1 MDQDELK
8 RMTAAAALEYVAPGS
23 VIGVGSG
30 TTVAVFIELLGA
42 MPEGVRAGVS
52 SSEASSDAM
61 RALGIEVVSLERAR
75 PLDVYVDGADE
86 VDPQLRLIKGRG
98 GAHTREKVIAAAAD
112 RFICIVDESKMVD
125 RLGSKMPVPVEVVP
139 MAEAYV
145 LEQIEALGGSP
156 KRREGYLTDN
166 GNLILDVT
174 GLDLSDPVSMEVGL
188 NAIPGVLD
196 NGLFVRR
203 KADVVLCAAASGVRT
218 VLAGA

>member
-8 RMTAAAALEYVAPGS
+8 RMTAAAALEYVKPGS

-52 SSEASSDAM
+52 SSEASSEAM
-61 RALGIEVVSLERAR
+61 RSLGIDVVTLDRAR

-98 GAHTREKVIAAAAD
+98 AAHTREKVVAAASD
-112 RFICIVDESKMVD
+112 RFICIVDESKIVD
-125 RLGSKMPVPVEVVP
+125 RLGSKMPLPVECVP

-145 LEQIEALGGSP
+145 VERLVALGGRP
-156 KRREGYLTDN
+156 VKREGFLSDN
-166 GNLILDVT
+166 GCLIFDVH
-174 GLDLSDPVSMEVGL
+174 GLDLSDPESMEVGL

-203 KADVVLCAAASGVRT
+203 RADVVLCAAASGVRT
-218 VLAGA
+218 ITL